1 MYCYSWMITQM
12 KNLKVMFSICLIF
25 CQFQPGIDH
34 KSVAYVKKRAQQK
47 MLVLRYCIANNDSC
61 TFCRQQAVGNKA
73 KGRISKRVFQEY
85 KAAIF
90 SEKRTFL
97 PHDTHTYVSIHP
109 LKHPKHPL
117 KHPLKQSWNTPF
129 EIRPYV
135 LSPTSNVWR
144 KYSVSSNSNFIHL
157 QVLRYR
163 KKRAQK
169 FKNREHELPE
179 RRVSLIKQKVKKR
192 VFTKQ
197 TDSAAEKVIFFKKNQ
212 TKTERKKKVFT
223 THSKYIE
230 TKIVLYLV

>member
-1 MYCYSWMITQM
+1 M
-12 KNLKVMFSICLIF
+12 KNPKVMFSICLIF

-47 MLVLRYCIANNDSC
+47 MLVLIYCIANNDSC
-61 TFCRQQAVGNKA
+61 TFCRQQAIGNEA
-73 KGRISKRVFQEY
+73 KRRISKRVFQEY
-85 KAAIF
+85 KAVIF

-97 PHDTHTYVSIHP
+97 PHDTHTYLSIHP

-135 LSPTSNVWR
+135 LSLTINVWK

-157 QVLRYR
+157 QVLRHR
-163 KKRAQK
+163 KNELKNSKIGSMNCQK
-169 FKNREHELPE
+169 E
-179 RRVSLIKQKVKKR
+179 RRASLIKQKVKKR

-197 TDSAAEKVIFFKKNQ
+197 TYSAAEKVIFLKKNQ

-223 THSKYIE
+223 THLKYIE